1 MEKEYPIYYPSYEY
15 RYQCLFCSKE
25 KYWPID
31 GNSYQIEVD
40 HIEFDR
46 KVKVAVCQDCID
58 RLSNIIRE
66 GNKE

>member
-15 RYQCLFCSKE
+15 RYQCLLCNKE

-31 GNSYQIEVD
+31 GNSYQIEMD
-40 HIEFDR
+40 HTEFR
-46 KVKVAVCQDCID
+46 KVKVSICQDCID
-58 RLSNIIRE
+58 KLSNIIRE